1 MKAISIL
8 SLFVLFGIGCA
19 TSKPKEWRRSLWH
32 VENHTGENPE
42 IGILETEGLA
52 FNIIVTE
59 FREIAYMP
67 YPPYETKVEPTF
79 IAVSVTCR
87 NQSNGTLGLE
97 ANPIQMI
104 GPSHMLAKEFPL
116 EHVMYELYGGEMREA
131 AQLGRL
137 AELSEPVPVG
147 STVSSAILAG
157 IVEGFRASER
167 SAIVSEMYQK
177 EASQYQLYYHSFAPA
192 SLPASVATSWTQ
204 YYPYTAGP
212 IRVMLQGYEVK
223 DGVSFTRVLLPQP
236 SLTKAKSRNPST
248 PTVAYVVGGAIGI
261 VIAIFLLDQT
271 H

>member
-1 MKAISIL
+1 MRAISIL
-8 SLFVLFGIGCA
+8 SLFVLFSAGCA
-19 TSKPKEWRRSLWH
+19 TSKPKEWRQSLWH

-42 IGILETEGLA
+42 IGMLETEGLV

-59 FREIAYMP
+59 FREVVYMP
-67 YPPYETKVEPTF
+67 YPPYEPKVTPTF

-87 NQSNGTLGLE
+87 NQGSETLVLE
-97 ANPIQMI
+97 TNPIQMI

-116 EHVMYELYGGEMREA
+116 EHVRYKLYGGEMREG

-157 IVEGFRASER
+157 IVEGLRASER
-167 SAIVSEMYQK
+167 SSIVSEMYQK

-192 SLPASVATSWTQ
+192 SLPGGVATSWTQ
-204 YYPYTAGP
+204 YYPYITGP
-212 IRVMLQGYEVK
+212 IKVILQGYEVK
-223 DGVSFTRVLLPQP
+223 DGVSFTRVLP
-236 SLTKAKSRNPST
+236 SQSSLARIKSHNT
-248 PTVAYVVGGAIGI
+248 PVPTAVYVVGIAIG
-261 VIAIFLLDQT
+261 VVGAIFLLDQT